1 VIIIKCYLKALFVS
15 AIFKRDA
22 QPSDSATSAKL
33 PDSLS
38 KKMRSVFSDLL
49 ISGFLNSTSKAFES
63 KVSSMFSSSEAGEL
77 L

>member
-1 VIIIKCYLKALFVS
+1 LKALFVS
-15 AIFKRDA
+15 AIFKRNA
-22 QPSDSATSAKL
+22 QPSANATSAKM

-49 ISGFLNSTSKAFES
+49 NSTSKAFEP

>member
-15 AIFKRDA
+15 AIFKRNA
-22 QPSDSATSAKL
+22 QPLDSATSAKM

-38 KKMRSVFSDLL
+38 KKMRSVFGGL
-49 ISGFLNSTSKAFES
+49 LNSTSKAFEP
-63 KVSSMFSSSEAGEL
+63 KVSSSEAGEL